1 MKCEHVL
8 KAHSGALSDFD
19 VSGNTLVTCGFST
32 RFEIYKLENGGVNG
46 RRDGRKEW
54 RVGERGKEGGRR
66 EEWRG
71 NEGGRRKGVR
81 NGGGRRV
88 VGGYGGRKL
97 KQTKPN

>member
-46 RRDGRKEW
+46 RRDGRKECREGRKEW
-54 RVGERGKEGGRR
+54 RMGERGKEGGRR
-66 EEWRG
+66 E
-71 NEGGRRKGVR
+71 GVR

-88 VGGYGGRKL
+88 VGGREEGMEGGREGEGGW
-97 KQTKPN
+97 